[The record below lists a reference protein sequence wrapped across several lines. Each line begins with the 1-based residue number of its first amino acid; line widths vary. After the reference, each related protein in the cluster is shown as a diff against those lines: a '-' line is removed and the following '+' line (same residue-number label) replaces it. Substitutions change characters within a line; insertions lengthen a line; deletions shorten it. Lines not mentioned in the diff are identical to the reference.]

1 MTEQTTHTMILR
13 SAHVS
18 GAEEWYCP
26 QCGRR
31 FIMQWPP
38 NYKRVILE
46 AGDEYAYHTA
56 SKGGVQMGA
65 PQVVATPE
73 AEMPTIVSDE
83 DLDVWLDYLNNLDF
97 GDGKDSAA
105 PH

>member
-1 MTEQTTHTMILR
+1 MNEQVTHAMILQDTH
-13 SAHVS
+13 AS

-56 SKGGVQMGA
+56 SKGGLHMHVQIEPGDNSENGSDQDHASDVGA
-65 PQVVATPE
+65 FA
-73 AEMPTIVSDE
+73 D
-83 DLDVWLDYLNNLDF
+83 WLDQLDF
-97 GDGKDSAA
+97 SDGPDKADQ
-105 PH
+105 